1 MHAKSHINPGKR
13 MERNSMM
20 QLAVDGKHTLG
31 EGILW
36 CERTG
41 RLLWTDIQASLLWCH
56 TPATGAT
63 ISYALPERL
72 ASFALTD
79 DANRLLLGL
88 ASGLAF
94 YDLDTGALQR
104 ICDVEADQPSTRLN
118 DGRCDRQGRF
128 VFGMF
133 NQDSDP
139 RLPIGG
145 FYRLHH
151 DLRLE
156 RLPLPPAAIANSICF
171 SLEGTTMYFCDSQ
184 EKRIYQCDYG
194 DVLGEP
200 RLFADLTVADGEPDG
215 SSIDSE
221 GHLWNAFWG
230 GKRLIRFAP
239 DGSVE
244 RILRLAAPHPTCVAF
259 GGPDLKTVYATS
271 ATMGL
276 SPDDLKEFPA
286 SGGVFQCEVDVAGLP
301 EPRFL
306 G

>member
-1 MHAKSHINPGKR
+1 
-13 MERNSMM
+13 MM

-41 RLLWTDIQASLLWCH
+41 RLWWTDIQAARLWCH
-56 TPATGAT
+56 TPASGAT
-63 ISYALPERL
+63 VFYALPERL
-72 ASFALTD
+72 ASFAMTD
-79 DANRLLLGL
+79 DDNRLLLGL
-88 ASGLAF
+88 ASGLVF
-94 YDLDTGALQR
+94 YHLGTGALER
-104 ICDVEADQPSTRLN
+104 ICEVEAHLPGTRLN

-133 NQDSDP
+133 NQDGNP
-139 RLPIGG
+139 RAAIGG

-171 SLEGTTMYFCDSQ
+171 SPDGATMYFCDSQ
-184 EKRIYQCDYG
+184 EKAIYRCDYG

-200 RLFADLTVADGEPDG
+200 RLFADLAATDGEPDG
-215 SSIDSE
+215 SIVDSE
-221 GHLWNAFWG
+221 GHLWNALWG

-244 RILRLAAPHPTCVAF
+244 RILPLAAPHPTCVAF
-259 GGPDLKTVYATS
+259 GGPDLKTIYATS

-276 SPDDLKEFPA
+276 APADLKEFPA
-286 SGGVFQCEVDVAGLP
+286 SGGVFHSRVDVAGLP
-301 EPRFL
+301 EPRFQ